1 MTKLRCLLAAM
12 ALLATLIGLSLQ
24 ETASM
29 ANAASS
35 RQTSAASAQ
44 FVAGKLTKAR
54 PYGQCPGGG
63 TYDC

>member
-1 MTKLRCLLAAM
+1 MKKLRCLLM
-12 ALLATLIGLSLQ
+12 AIALVATLSGLSLQ
-24 ETASM
+24 GTASM
-29 ANAASS
+29 AKAASS